1 MTNLA
6 TDLTPLLELLRLKLA
21 SGQRYSE
28 HELITW
34 LQAPE
39 QGIFKADALKHSK
52 TLFQSHFLLMH
63 ALYSLQQ
70 EWFNQQ
76 HARLEIS
83 ALSIQKHSWLS
94 SSNNTQLGKH
104 DPLASYYLDIN
115 QLATPEEEINQLLND
130 FWQRM
135 LQSDFEQQDLTTL
148 ELPSSATAAEVRQQY
163 RRLAM
168 QHHPDRGG
176 NAERFH
182 AIQVAYNRLKHKD
195 F

>member
-1 MTNLA
+1 M
-6 TDLTPLLELLRLKLA
+6 
-21 SGQRYSE
+21 
-28 HELITW
+28 TW

-39 QGIFKADALKHSK
+39 QGVFKADALKHSQS
-52 TLFQSHFLLMH
+52 LFQSHFLLMH

-70 EWFNQQ
+70 EWFKQQ

-83 ALSIQKHSWLS
+83 ALQIQKQPWLS
-94 SSNNTQLGKH
+94 SSDNTQLSEH
-104 DPLASYYLDIN
+104 DPLASYYLDIS
-115 QLATPEEEINQLLND
+115 QLTTPEKEINQLLTD
-130 FWQRM
+130 FWKRM
-135 LQSDFEQQDLTTL
+135 LQPEFEQQDLATL
-148 ELPSSATAAEVRQQY
+148 ELPSSATPSEIRQQY